1 MEQFKETVTKC
12 SPTKLVNTLLKLN
25 EDLAAVKPE
34 DTPLKTEIKAKIAIV
49 QDLISKLKKDTN
61 AAASDA
67 VLSTDKSNDC
77 EKLERSKSG
86 HLAQITTL
94 VKKFEIEFSNLETAA
109 DEDERSEVLI
119 SLDQITSSLSYQLT
133 QVEHKTTK
141 LELLLDEDALID
153 LVARNS
159 TYSEKVFYC
168 KSKLT
173 AAKEHEKD
181 RKARQAK
188 AVLPSITIA
197 KFTPKGRMM
206 YSDFQTFKGSFESL
220 FLESNFYSKIQ
231 LFNYLLSFLG
241 GEALQLC
248 QRFSITQSFDEA
260 WAELT
265 SCYDRP
271 DLLISECLAH
281 LESIEKPR
289 GSAFSM
295 RQLYLRQN
303 QSVSMLLKFI
313 GGSIKIDESVLMRSL
328 LAKVPYSFDKQ
339 YREFLSEK
347 EIERKKDLQIL
358 SLTRDIQTLST
369 NIGVT
374 STVVAPSVSSDPVSS
389 NVQIYF
395 NFFEKYLNNLEYLEM
410 LHPKLMKENPETGS
424 GRNFRERGT
433 NLASIGQQ
441 KEKRGGNKF
450 SKNDKNAKGAV
461 FKFCYLCKEK
471 GDHFTPFC
479 KKPLNIKEKWEIFTK
494 FNLCFNCGRKGHSGK
509 DCKKDPAC
517 KNCSLRHLPIL
528 HYTPQIDRE

>member
-1 MEQFKETVTKC
+1 M
-12 SPTKLVNTLLKLN
+12 
-25 EDLAAVKPE
+25 
-34 DTPLKTEIKAKIAIV
+34 
-49 QDLISKLKKDTN
+49 ISKLKKDTN
-61 AAASDA
+61 TAADDAAAN
-67 VLSTDKSNDC
+67 TDKSNDC

-86 HLAQITTL
+86 HLAQITNL
-94 VKKFEIEFSNLETAA
+94 VKKFESQFSNLEIAA

-119 SLDQITSSLSYQLT
+119 SLDQISSSLAYQLT
-133 QVEHKTTK
+133 EVEHKTTK

-153 LVARNS
+153 LVAKNS

-168 KSKLT
+168 KSKLA

-197 KFTPKGRMM
+197 KFTPRGKMM

-220 FLESNFYSKIQ
+220 FLDNNLYSKIQ

-241 GEALQLC
+241 GDALQLC
-248 QRFSITQSFDEA
+248 QRFSVTQSFDEA
-260 WAELT
+260 WTELN

-281 LESIEKPR
+281 LESLEKPK

-295 RQLYLRQN
+295 RQLYLKQN
-303 QSVSMLLKFI
+303 QSVSLLLRFI

-369 NIGVT
+369 NIGVA
-374 STVVAPSVSSDPVSS
+374 STVVAPTVSSDPVSS

-395 NFFEKYLNNLEYLEM
+395 DFFEKYLNNLEYLEM
-410 LHPKLMKENPETGS
+410 LHPKLKKENPEPGS
-424 GRNFRERGT
+424 GRNPREKGT
-433 NLASIGQQ
+433 NLAAIGQH
-441 KEKRGGNKF
+441 KGKKGANKPQ
-450 SKNDKNAKGAV
+450 KNDKTPNGAT

-479 KKPLNIKEKWEIFTK
+479 KKPMNIKEKWEIFTK

-528 HYTPQIDRE
+528 HYTPQINRD